1 MDPMATLRLNQKP
14 AKTLIFCLILL
25 SALSL
30 FALMFASDSPD
41 EFNRLQTPLLLINT
55 FSFLVLFILVIVS
68 GRKLV
73 RDYKISKLGAK
84 LRLRMTLAFGG
95 LSVVPAVVV
104 FFFAT
109 NFMNKG
115 IDVWFDA
122 EVEQGLSNAL
132 TLGRSALDE
141 QIQQGLF
148 TTTNLALEL
157 TGTNQLDKKL
167 NELRNNSLALELLVL
182 NNERQIIGA
191 STERLSN
198 VSSRLPSTAEI
209 NQAKTKQ
216 SWTSLD
222 SSIEGEYLIR
232 VLVPILGFSSNET
245 PLYLQS
251 TFSVDPNLSKMA
263 DSVEETYAR
272 YGRLTFLKIPLQYS
286 YIFTL
291 ALVVMLALLLAI
303 FGSIEFAERLVK
315 PIESLEEGTR
325 SVYEG
330 DLEVQIPK
338 TGDDEISILVNSF
351 MHAQKEAAWSD
362 VARRMAH
369 EINNPLTP
377 IQLSAERIRNRYHSK
392 LGREDQEFLSSS
404 TRTIIHQVEV
414 LRDMVNAFGK
424 FAKDPQLKFERFD
437 FNQLVMEAI
446 DLFEEEKN
454 AKYFSIILDDRITF
468 VEGDIKRVRQILNN
482 IFKNAIDATK
492 NYLNPKITI
501 ISKLLVDEHK
511 GYFELKV
518 IDNGHGFEPTFL
530 QDAFQPYV
538 TTKPKGTGLGLAIVK
553 KIIQEHFGSVS
564 AENNL
569 DQGACLTILLPV
581 KQKKKNLKIKY
592 ENKPKDYS
600 HY

>member
-1 MDPMATLRLNQKP
+1 MDPMATIRLKQKP
-14 AKTLIFCLILL
+14 AKIAIFCLILL

-41 EFNRLQTPLLLINT
+41 EFNRLQTPLLLMNT
-55 FSFLVLFILVIVS
+55 LSFLVLFILVIVS
-68 GRKLV
+68 GKKLV
-73 RDYKISKLGAK
+73 KDYKKSKLGAK

-95 LSVVPAVVV
+95 LAVVPAVVV

-109 NFMNKG
+109 TFMNKG

-132 TLGRSALDE
+132 MLGRSALDE

-148 TTTNLALEL
+148 TSTNIALEL
-157 TGTNQLDKKL
+157 TGIDQLDQKL

-182 NNERQIIGA
+182 NNELQVIGV
-191 STERLSN
+191 STNRLSN
-198 VSSRLPSTAEI
+198 VSSRLPSTVEI

-222 SSIEGEYLIR
+222 SSVEGGYLIR
-232 VLVPILGFSSNET
+232 VLVPILGFSSNEA

-251 TFSVDPNLSKMA
+251 LFSVDPNLSMMA

-291 ALVVMLALLLAI
+291 ALVVLLALLLAI

-325 SVYEG
+325 SLAAG
-330 DLEVQIPK
+330 DVAIRIPRTK
-338 TGDDEISILVNSF
+338 DDEISTLVNSF
-351 MHAQKEAAWSD
+351 MQAQQEAAWSD

-377 IQLSAERIRNRYHSK
+377 IQLSAERIRNRYLSK
-392 LGREDQEFLSSS
+392 LGKEDQDFLTSS

-414 LRDMVNAFGK
+414 LRDMVNAFGE

-437 FNQLVMEAI
+437 FNQLLKETV
-446 DLFEEEKN
+446 DLFEEEKKAN
-454 AKYFSIILDDRITF
+454 YFTILLDDQIVF

-482 IFKNAIDATK
+482 VFKNAIDATK
-492 NYLNPKITI
+492 DLPNPNITI
-501 ISKLLVDEHK
+501 TSKRLTDDHK
-511 GYFELKV
+511 GYIEFT
-518 IDNGHGFEPTFL
+518 ITDNGHGFEPTFL
-530 QDAFQPYV
+530 RDAFQPYV

-553 KIIQEHFGSVS
+553 KLVHEHLGFVS
-564 AENNL
+564 AENNT
-569 DQGACLTILLPV
+569 DKGARVRILLPV
-581 KQKKKNLKIKY
+581 VQKKIKNKR
-592 ENKPKDYS
+592 
-600 HY
+600 

>member
-1 MDPMATLRLNQKP
+1 MDPMATIRLNQKP
-14 AKTLIFCLILL
+14 AKTAIFCLILL

-41 EFNRLQTPLLLINT
+41 EFNKLQTPLLMINT
-55 FSFLVLFILVIVS
+55 FSFLVLFVLVVVS
-68 GRKLV
+68 GKKLV
-73 RDYKISKLGAK
+73 RDYKKSKLGAK

-95 LSVVPAVVV
+95 LSVVPAIVV

-148 TTTNLALEL
+148 ATTNIALEL
-157 TGTNQLDKKL
+157 TGTDQLDQKL
-167 NELRNNSLALELLVL
+167 NELRDNSLALELLVL
-182 NNERQIIGA
+182 NNELQVIGS
-191 STERLSN
+191 STKRLSN
-198 VSSRLPSTAEI
+198 INSRLPSQAEV
-209 NQAKTKQ
+209 NQAKNKQ
-216 SWTSLD
+216 SWSSLD
-222 SSIEGEYLIR
+222 SSIDGEYIIR
-232 VLVPILGFSSNET
+232 ILVPILGFSSNET

-251 TFSVDPNLSKMA
+251 LFSVDSNLSKMA

-291 ALVVMLALLLAI
+291 ALVVLLALLLAI

-325 SVYEG
+325 SVTAG
-330 DLEVQIPK
+330 GATTK
-338 TGDDEISILVNSF
+338 NTKAGDDEISVLVSSF
-351 MHAQKEAAWSD
+351 MQAQREAAWSD

-377 IQLSAERIRNRYHSK
+377 IQLSAERIRNRYLSK
-392 LGREDQEFLSSS
+392 LGKEDQAFLSSS
-404 TRTIIHQVEV
+404 TKTIIHQVEV
-414 LRDMVNAFGK
+414 LRDMVNAFGD
-424 FAKDPQLKFERFD
+424 FAKDPQLTFEHFD
-437 FNQLVMEAI
+437 FNQLLMEAI
-446 DLFEEEKN
+446 DLFEEEKKSKHFTVLFN
-454 AKYFSIILDDRITF
+454 ERSAFI
-468 VEGDIKRVRQILNN
+468 EADIKRVLQILNN

-492 NYLNPKITI
+492 DSLNPKII
-501 ISKLLVDEHK
+501 ITSKLLSDDRE
-511 GYFELKV
+511 GYLELK
-518 IDNGHGFEPTFL
+518 IKDNGHGFDPKFL

-538 TTKPKGTGLGLAIVK
+538 TTKTKGTGLGLAIVK
-553 KIIQEHFGSVS
+553 KLVQEHFGFVT
-564 AENNL
+564 AENNS
-569 DQGACLTILLPV
+569 DQGACLTILLPI
-581 KQKKKNLKIKY
+581 KQRTKNKT
-592 ENKPKDYS
+592 
-600 HY
+600 

>member
-1 MDPMATLRLNQKP
+1 MDPMATIRLNQKP
-14 AKTLIFCLILL
+14 AKTAIFCLILL

-41 EFNRLQTPLLLINT
+41 EFNRLQTPLLMINT
-55 FSFLVLFILVIVS
+55 FSFLVLFVLVIVS
-68 GRKLV
+68 GKKLV
-73 RDYKISKLGAK
+73 RDYKKSKLGAK

-148 TTTNLALEL
+148 TTTNIALEL
-157 TGTNQLDKKL
+157 TGTDQLDQKL
-167 NELRNNSLALELLVL
+167 NELRDNSLALELLVL
-182 NNERQIIGA
+182 NNELQVIGS
-191 STERLSN
+191 STNRLSST
-198 VSSRLPSTAEI
+198 SSRLPSQAEI
-209 NQAKTKQ
+209 NQANNKQ
-216 SWTSLD
+216 SWASLD

-232 VLVPILGFSSNET
+232 ILVPILGFSSNET

-251 TFSVDPNLSKMA
+251 LFSVDPNLSKMA

-291 ALVVMLALLLAI
+291 ALVVLLALLLAI

-315 PIESLEEGTR
+315 PIESLEKGTR
-325 SVYEG
+325 SVAAG
-330 DLEVQIPK
+330 DATNQIPK
-338 TGDDEISILVNSF
+338 AGDDEISILVSSF
-351 MHAQKEAAWSD
+351 MQAQKEAAWSD

-377 IQLSAERIRNRYHSK
+377 IQLSAERIRNRYQSK
-392 LGREDQEFLSSS
+392 LGKEDQAFLSSS
-404 TRTIIHQVEV
+404 TKTIIHQVEV
-414 LRDMVNAFGK
+414 LRDMVNAFGD
-424 FAKDPQLKFERFD
+424 FAKDPQLIFEHFD
-437 FNQLVMEAI
+437 LNQLLMEAV

-454 AKYFSIILDDRITF
+454 PNTLQYYATNAVLLSRRILS
-468 VEGDIKRVRQILNN
+468 GC
-482 IFKNAIDATK
+482 FK
-492 NYLNPKITI
+492 
-501 ISKLLVDEHK
+501 
-511 GYFELKV
+511 F
-518 IDNGHGFEPTFL
+518 
-530 QDAFQPYV
+530 
-538 TTKPKGTGLGLAIVK
+538 
-553 KIIQEHFGSVS
+553 
-564 AENNL
+564 
-569 DQGACLTILLPV
+569 
-581 KQKKKNLKIKY
+581 
-592 ENKPKDYS
+592 
-600 HY
+600 

>member
-1 MDPMATLRLNQKP
+1 MDPMATIRLNQKP
-14 AKTLIFCLILL
+14 AKAVIFCLILL

-41 EFNRLQTPLLLINT
+41 EFNRLQTPLLMINT
-55 FSFLVLFILVIVS
+55 LSFLVLFVLVIVS
-68 GRKLV
+68 GKKLV
-73 RDYKISKLGAK
+73 RDYKKSKLGAK

-148 TTTNLALEL
+148 TTTNIALEL
-157 TGTNQLDKKL
+157 TGTDQLDQKL
-167 NELRNNSLALELLVL
+167 NELRDSSLALELLVL
-182 NNERQIIGA
+182 NSELQVIGV
-191 STERLSN
+191 STKRLSN
-198 VSSRLPSTAEI
+198 TNSRLPSQAEI
-209 NQAKTKQ
+209 NQANNKQ
-216 SWTSLD
+216 SWASLD

-232 VLVPILGFSSNET
+232 ILVPILGFSSNET

-251 TFSVDPNLSKMA
+251 LFSVDPNLSKMA

-291 ALVVMLALLLAI
+291 ALVVLLALLLAI

-325 SVYEG
+325 SITAG
-330 DLEVQIPK
+330 DAANQIPK
-338 TGDDEISILVNSF
+338 AGDDEISLLVSSF
-351 MHAQKEAAWSD
+351 MQAQKEAAWSD

-377 IQLSAERIRNRYHSK
+377 IQLSAERIRNRYLSK
-392 LGREDQEFLSSS
+392 LGKEDQVFLSNS
-404 TRTIIHQVEV
+404 TKTIIHQVEV
-414 LRDMVNAFGK
+414 LRDMVNAFGD
-424 FAKDPQLKFERFD
+424 FAKDPQLTFEHFD
-437 FNQLVMEAI
+437 FNQLLMEAV
-446 DLFEEEKN
+446 DLFEEEKKSKHFTVSFN
-454 AKYFSIILDDRITF
+454 ERSAFI
-468 VEGDIKRVRQILNN
+468 EADIKRVLQILNN

-492 NYLNPKITI
+492 ESLNPKII
-501 ISKLLVDEHK
+501 ITSKLLSDDQE
-511 GYFELKV
+511 GYLELK
-518 IDNGHGFEPTFL
+518 IKDNGHGFDPKFL
-530 QDAFQPYV
+530 KEAFQPYV
-538 TTKPKGTGLGLAIVK
+538 TTKLKGTGLGLAIVK
-553 KIIQEHFGSVS
+553 KLVQEHFGFVT
-564 AENNL
+564 AENNSE
-569 DQGACLTILLPV
+569 QGACLTILLPT
-581 KQKKKNLKIKY
+581 KQRIKNKT
-592 ENKPKDYS
+592 
-600 HY
+600 

>member
-1 MDPMATLRLNQKP
+1 MDPMATLRLRQKP
-14 AKTLIFCLILL
+14 AKIAIFCLILL

-41 EFNRLQTPLLLINT
+41 EFNRLQTPLLLMNT
-55 FSFLVLFILVIVS
+55 VSFIVLFVLVIVS
-68 GRKLV
+68 GKRLV
-73 RDYKISKLGAK
+73 KDYKKSKLGAK

-148 TTTNLALEL
+148 TSNNIALEL
-157 TGTNQLDKKL
+157 TGANELDQKL

-182 NNERQIIGA
+182 NNELQIIGV
-191 STERLSN
+191 STSRLSN
-198 VSSRLPSTAEI
+198 INSRLPTALEI

-232 VLVPILGFSSNET
+232 ILVPILGFSSNES

-251 TFSVDPNLSKMA
+251 LFSVDPNLSMMA
-263 DSVEETYAR
+263 DSVEETYAK
-272 YGRLTFLKIPLQYS
+272 YGRLTFLKVPLQYS

-291 ALVVMLALLLAI
+291 ALVVLLALLLAI
-303 FGSIEFAERLVK
+303 LGSIEFAERLVK
-315 PIESLEEGTR
+315 PIESLEEGTS
-325 SVYEG
+325 SVSSG
-330 DLEVQIPK
+330 DAVIQIPRTK
-338 TGDDEISILVNSF
+338 NDEISTLVSSF
-351 MHAQKEAAWSD
+351 MEAQQEAAWSD

-377 IQLSAERIRNRYHSK
+377 IQLSAERIRKRYLSK
-392 LGREDQEFLSSS
+392 LGKEDQDFLSSS
-404 TRTIIHQVEV
+404 TGTIINQVEV
-414 LRDMVNAFGK
+414 LRDMVNAFGE
-424 FAKDPQLKFERFD
+424 FAKEPRLKFERFD
-437 FNQLVMEAI
+437 FNQLLKETV
-446 DLFEEEKN
+446 DLFEEEKEAN
-454 AKYFSIILDDRITF
+454 YFKKILDDRIILI
-468 VEGDIKRVRQILNN
+468 EGDKKRMRQILNN
-482 IFKNAIDATK
+482 IFKNAIEATK
-492 NYLNPKITI
+492 DLPNPSITI
-501 ISKLLVDEHK
+501 TSKLLTGDRK
-511 GYFELKV
+511 GYLELTI
-518 IDNGHGFEPTFL
+518 IDNGPGFEPLFL
-530 QDAFQPYV
+530 KDAFQPYV

-553 KIIQEHFGSVS
+553 KLVHEHLGFVT
-564 AENNL
+564 ADNNP
-569 DQGACLTILLPV
+569 DEGACIKILLPLI
-581 KQKKKNLKIKY
+581 QKKNQK
-592 ENKPKDYS
+592 
-600 HY
+600 

>member
-1 MDPMATLRLNQKP
+1 MATIRLKKIP
-14 AKTLIFCLILL
+14 AKAIMFGLILL

-30 FALMFASDSPD
+30 VALMVASDSPD
-41 EFNRLQTPLLLINT
+41 AFNRLQTPLLLVNT
-55 FSFLVLFILVIVS
+55 VSFLVLFILVVVS

-73 RDYKISKLGAK
+73 RDYKKSKLGAK

-95 LSVVPAVVV
+95 LAVVPAVVV
-104 FFFAT
+104 FVFAT

-132 TLGRSALDE
+132 TLGRTALDE

-148 TTTNLALEL
+148 KTTNMALTL
-157 TGTNQLDKKL
+157 TGTDQLDKRL

-182 NNERQIIGA
+182 NNELQVIGA
-191 STERLSN
+191 STKPLGN
-198 VSSRLPSTAEI
+198 LGSRLPSKAEM
-209 NQAKTKQ
+209 NQAITKQ
-216 SWTSLD
+216 SWASLD
-222 SSIEGEYLIR
+222 SSVEGEYLIR

-245 PLYLQS
+245 PLYLHS
-251 TFSVDPNLSKMA
+251 LFSVDPNLSKMA

-303 FGSIEFAERLVK
+303 YGSIEFAERLVK
-315 PIESLEEGTR
+315 PIESLEKSTR
-325 SVYEG
+325 SVTPGE
-330 DLEVQIPK
+330 DAVQIPK
-338 TGDDEISILVNSF
+338 AGEDEISLLVSSF

-377 IQLSAERIRNRYHSK
+377 IQLSAERIRNRYLSK
-392 LGREDQEFLSSS
+392 LGKEDQAFLSSS
-404 TRTIIHQVEV
+404 TNTIIHQVEV
-414 LRDMVNAFGK
+414 LRDMVNAFGE

-437 FNQLVMEAI
+437 FNQLLMESV

-454 AKYFSIILDDRITF
+454 VKYFTILLDEGITF
-468 VEGDIKRVRQILNN
+468 VEGDVKRVRQILNN
-482 IFKNAIDATK
+482 VFKNAIDATK
-492 NYLNPKITI
+492 DCSNPKITVT
-501 ISKLLVDEHK
+501 SKLLTDERK
-511 GYFELKV
+511 GYFELK
-518 IDNGHGFEPTFL
+518 ITDNGHGFDPTFL

-538 TTKPKGTGLGLAIVK
+538 TTKSKGTGLGLAIVK
-553 KIIQEHFGSVS
+553 KLVQEHFGFVT
-564 AENNL
+564 AENNP
-569 DQGACLTILLPV
+569 DQGACLTILLPT
-581 KQKKKNLKIKY
+581 KQKKGIKIKT
-592 ENKPKDYS
+592 
-600 HY
+600 

>member
-1 MDPMATLRLNQKP
+1 MATIRINQKP
-14 AKTLIFCLILL
+14 AKTVIFCLILL

-30 FALMFASDSPD
+30 FALMVASDSPD

-55 FSFLVLFILVIVS
+55 LSFLVLFVLVIVS
-68 GRKLV
+68 GKKLI
-73 RDYKISKLGAK
+73 RDYKKSKLGAK

-141 QIQQGLF
+141 QIQKGLF
-148 TTTNLALEL
+148 ATTNIAMEL
-157 TGTNQLDKKL
+157 KGAEKLDQKL

-182 NNERQIIGA
+182 NNELQVIGS
-191 STERLSN
+191 STKRLSN
-198 VSSRLPSTAEI
+198 INSRLPSQAEI
-209 NQAKTKQ
+209 KQAKSKQ

-222 SSIEGEYLIR
+222 SSIEGEYIIR
-232 VLVPILGFSSNET
+232 VLVPILSFSSNEA

-251 TFSVDPNLSKMA
+251 LFSVDPNLSKMA

-291 ALVVMLALLLAI
+291 ALVVLLALLLAI

-325 SVYEG
+325 TLSAG
-330 DLEVQIPK
+330 DVVARIPK
-338 TGDDEISILVNSF
+338 SSDDEISILVSSF
-351 MHAQKEAAWSD
+351 MLAQKEAAWSD

-377 IQLSAERIRNRYHSK
+377 IQLSAERIRNRYLPV
-392 LGREDQEFLSSS
+392 LGKEDQAFLANS

-414 LRDMVNAFGK
+414 LRDMVNAFGE
-424 FAKDPQLKFERFD
+424 FAKEPQLKFERFD
-437 FNQLVMEAI
+437 FNQMLKETVN
-446 DLFEEEKN
+446 LFEEEKK
-454 AKYFSIILDDRITF
+454 AKYFTVLLDDSVSF
-468 VEGDIKRVRQILNN
+468 VEGDIKRMRQILNN

-492 NYLNPKITI
+492 DSSSPQITI
-501 ISKLLVDEHK
+501 ISKLLTDDRED
-511 GYFELKV
+511 YFELKI
-518 IDNGHGFEPTFL
+518 IDNGHGFDPIFL
-530 QDAFQPYV
+530 ENAFQPYV

-553 KIIQEHFGSVS
+553 KLVHEHLGYVS
-564 AENNL
+564 AENNS
-569 DQGACLTILLPV
+569 DQGACLTILLPI
-581 KQKKKNLKIKY
+581 KQKKKQL
-592 ENKPKDYS
+592 
-600 HY
+600 

>member
-1 MDPMATLRLNQKP
+1 MDPMATIRLNQKP
-14 AKTLIFCLILL
+14 AKAVIFCLILL

-41 EFNRLQTPLLLINT
+41 EFNRLQTPLLMINT
-55 FSFLVLFILVIVS
+55 LSFLVLFVLVIVS
-68 GRKLV
+68 GKKLV
-73 RDYKISKLGAK
+73 RDYKKSKLGAK

-148 TTTNLALEL
+148 TTTNIALEL
-157 TGTNQLDKKL
+157 TGTDQLDQKL
-167 NELRNNSLALELLVL
+167 NELRDSSLALELLVL
-182 NNERQIIGA
+182 NNELQVIGA
-191 STERLSN
+191 STKRLSN
-198 VSSRLPSTAEI
+198 TNSRLPSQAEI
-209 NQAKTKQ
+209 NQANNKQ
-216 SWTSLD
+216 SWASLD

-232 VLVPILGFSSNET
+232 ILVPILGFSSNET

-251 TFSVDPNLSKMA
+251 LFSVDPNLSKMA

-291 ALVVMLALLLAI
+291 ALVVLLALLLAI

-325 SVYEG
+325 SIAAG
-330 DLEVQIPK
+330 DAANQIPK
-338 TGDDEISILVNSF
+338 AGDDEISLLVSSF
-351 MHAQKEAAWSD
+351 MQAQKEAAWSD

-377 IQLSAERIRNRYHSK
+377 IQLSAERIRNRYLSK
-392 LGREDQEFLSSS
+392 LGKEDQVFLSNS
-404 TRTIIHQVEV
+404 TKTIIHQVEV
-414 LRDMVNAFGK
+414 LRDMVNAFGD
-424 FAKDPQLKFERFD
+424 FAKDPQLTFEHFD
-437 FNQLVMEAI
+437 FNQLLMEAV
-446 DLFEEEKN
+446 DLFEEEKKSKHFTVSFN
-454 AKYFSIILDDRITF
+454 ERSAFI
-468 VEGDIKRVRQILNN
+468 EADIKRVLQILNN

-492 NYLNPKITI
+492 ESLNPKII
-501 ISKLLVDEHK
+501 ITSKLLSDDQE
-511 GYFELKV
+511 GYLELK
-518 IDNGHGFEPTFL
+518 IKDNGHGFDPKFL
-530 QDAFQPYV
+530 KEAFQPYV
-538 TTKPKGTGLGLAIVK
+538 TTKLKGTGLGLAIVK
-553 KIIQEHFGSVS
+553 KLVQEHFGFVT
-564 AENNL
+564 AENNSE
-569 DQGACLTILLPV
+569 QGACLTILLPT
-581 KQKKKNLKIKY
+581 KQRIKNKT
-592 ENKPKDYS
+592 
-600 HY
+600 

>member
-1 MDPMATLRLNQKP
+1 MDPMATIRLNQKP
-14 AKTLIFCLILL
+14 AKTAIFCLILL

-41 EFNRLQTPLLLINT
+41 EFNRLQTPLLMINT
-55 FSFLVLFILVIVS
+55 LSFLVLFVLVIVS
-68 GRKLV
+68 GKKLV
-73 RDYKISKLGAK
+73 RDYKKSKLGAK

-148 TTTNLALEL
+148 TTTNIALEL
-157 TGTNQLDKKL
+157 TGTDQLDQKL
-167 NELRNNSLALELLVL
+167 NELRDSSLALELLVL
-182 NNERQIIGA
+182 NSELQVIGV
-191 STERLSN
+191 STKRLSN
-198 VSSRLPSTAEI
+198 TNSRLPSQAEI
-209 NQAKTKQ
+209 NQANNKQ
-216 SWTSLD
+216 SWASLD

-232 VLVPILGFSSNET
+232 ILVPILGFSSNET

-251 TFSVDPNLSKMA
+251 LFSVDPNLSKMA

-291 ALVVMLALLLAI
+291 ALVVLLALLLAI

-325 SVYEG
+325 SITAG
-330 DLEVQIPK
+330 DAANQIPK
-338 TGDDEISILVNSF
+338 AGDDEISLLVSSF
-351 MHAQKEAAWSD
+351 MQAQKEAAWSD

-377 IQLSAERIRNRYHSK
+377 IQLSAERIRNRYLSK
-392 LGREDQEFLSSS
+392 LGKEDQVFLSNS
-404 TRTIIHQVEV
+404 TKTIIHQVEV
-414 LRDMVNAFGK
+414 LRDMVNAFGD
-424 FAKDPQLKFERFD
+424 FAKDPQLTFEHFD
-437 FNQLVMEAI
+437 FNQLLMEAV
-446 DLFEEEKN
+446 DLFEEEKKSKHFTVSFN
-454 AKYFSIILDDRITF
+454 ERSAFI
-468 VEGDIKRVRQILNN
+468 EADIKRVLQILNN

-492 NYLNPKITI
+492 ESLNPKII
-501 ISKLLVDEHK
+501 ITSKLLSDDQE
-511 GYFELKV
+511 GYLELK
-518 IDNGHGFEPTFL
+518 IKDNGHGFDPKFL
-530 QDAFQPYV
+530 KEAFQPYV
-538 TTKPKGTGLGLAIVK
+538 TTKLKGTGLGLAIVK
-553 KIIQEHFGSVS
+553 KLVQEHFGFVT
-564 AENNL
+564 AENNSE
-569 DQGACLTILLPV
+569 QGACLTILLPT
-581 KQKKKNLKIKY
+581 KQRIKNKT
-592 ENKPKDYS
+592 
-600 HY
+600 

>member
-1 MDPMATLRLNQKP
+1 MATIRLNQKP
-14 AKTLIFCLILL
+14 AKTVIFCLILL

-30 FALMFASDSPD
+30 FALMVASDSPD

-55 FSFLVLFILVIVS
+55 LSFLVLFVLVIVS
-68 GRKLV
+68 GKKLI
-73 RDYKISKLGAK
+73 RDYKKSKLGAK

-141 QIQQGLF
+141 QIQKGLF
-148 TTTNLALEL
+148 ATTNIAMEL
-157 TGTNQLDKKL
+157 KGAEKLDQKL

-182 NNERQIIGA
+182 NNELQVIGS
-191 STERLSN
+191 STKRLSN
-198 VSSRLPSTAEI
+198 INSRLPSQAEI
-209 NQAKTKQ
+209 KQAKTKQ

-222 SSIEGEYLIR
+222 SSIEGEYIIR
-232 VLVPILGFSSNET
+232 VLVPILSFSSNEA

-251 TFSVDPNLSKMA
+251 LFSVDPNLSKMA

-291 ALVVMLALLLAI
+291 ALVVLLALLLAI

-325 SVYEG
+325 TLSAG
-330 DLEVQIPK
+330 DVAVQIPK
-338 TGDDEISILVNSF
+338 SSDDEISILVSSF

-377 IQLSAERIRNRYHSK
+377 IQLSAERIRNRYLPV
-392 LGREDQEFLSSS
+392 LGKEDQAFLANS

-414 LRDMVNAFGK
+414 LRDMVNAFGE
-424 FAKDPQLKFERFD
+424 FAKEPQLKFERFD
-437 FNQLVMEAI
+437 FNQMLKETVN
-446 DLFEEEKN
+446 LFEEEKK
-454 AKYFSIILDDRITF
+454 AKYFTVLLDDSVSF
-468 VEGDIKRVRQILNN
+468 VEGDIKRMRQILNN

-492 NYLNPKITI
+492 DTSSPQITI
-501 ISKLLVDEHK
+501 ISKLLTDDRED
-511 GYFELKV
+511 YFELKI
-518 IDNGHGFEPTFL
+518 IDNGHGFDPIFL
-530 QDAFQPYV
+530 ENVFQPYV

-553 KIIQEHFGSVS
+553 KLVHEHLGYVS
-564 AENNL
+564 AENNS
-569 DQGACLTILLPV
+569 DQGACLTILLPI
-581 KQKKKNLKIKY
+581 KQKKTTIKY
-592 ENKPKDYS
+592 E
-600 HY
+600 

>member
-1 MDPMATLRLNQKP
+1 MDPMATIRLNQKP
-14 AKTLIFCLILL
+14 AKTAIFCLILL

-41 EFNRLQTPLLLINT
+41 EFNRLQTPLLMINT
-55 FSFLVLFILVIVS
+55 LSFLVLFVLVIVS
-68 GRKLV
+68 GKKLV
-73 RDYKISKLGAK
+73 RDYKKSKLGAK

-148 TTTNLALEL
+148 TTTNIALEL
-157 TGTNQLDKKL
+157 TGTDQLDQKL
-167 NELRNNSLALELLVL
+167 NELRDSSLALELLVL
-182 NNERQIIGA
+182 NSELQVIGV
-191 STERLSN
+191 STKRLSN
-198 VSSRLPSTAEI
+198 TNSRLPSQAEI
-209 NQAKTKQ
+209 NQANNKQ
-216 SWTSLD
+216 SWASLD

-232 VLVPILGFSSNET
+232 ILVPILGFSSNET

-251 TFSVDPNLSKMA
+251 LFSVDPNLSKMA

-291 ALVVMLALLLAI
+291 ALVVLLALLLAI

-325 SVYEG
+325 SITAG
-330 DLEVQIPK
+330 DAANQIPK
-338 TGDDEISILVNSF
+338 AGDDEISLLVSSF
-351 MHAQKEAAWSD
+351 MQAQKEAAWSD
-362 VARRMAH
+362 VAGRMAH

-377 IQLSAERIRNRYHSK
+377 IQLSAERIRNRYLSK
-392 LGREDQEFLSSS
+392 LGKEDQVFLSNS
-404 TRTIIHQVEV
+404 TKTIIHQVEV
-414 LRDMVNAFGK
+414 LRDMVNAFGD
-424 FAKDPQLKFERFD
+424 FAKDPQLTFEHFD
-437 FNQLVMEAI
+437 FNQLLMEAV
-446 DLFEEEKN
+446 DLFEEEKKSKHFTVSFN
-454 AKYFSIILDDRITF
+454 ERSAFI
-468 VEGDIKRVRQILNN
+468 EADIKRVLQILNN

-492 NYLNPKITI
+492 ESLNPKII
-501 ISKLLVDEHK
+501 ITSKLLSDDQE
-511 GYFELKV
+511 GYLELK
-518 IDNGHGFEPTFL
+518 IKDNGHGFDPKFL
-530 QDAFQPYV
+530 KEAFQPYV
-538 TTKPKGTGLGLAIVK
+538 TTKLKGTGLGSAIVK
-553 KIIQEHFGSVS
+553 KLVQEHFGFVT
-564 AENNL
+564 AENNSE
-569 DQGACLTILLPV
+569 QGACLTILLPT
-581 KQKKKNLKIKY
+581 KQRIKNKT
-592 ENKPKDYS
+592 
-600 HY
+600 